1 MVIYPNFWDEK
12 HHKTQSSLNFP
23 FTERIVLITK
33 PQQTPR
39 LMLVNYDEM
48 TISFS
53 FLDSYLNCG
62 VVRGPALGE
71 EAESGVQPHHV
82 VPLEAV
88 LESSH
93 QQGLVGVRVP
103 PACGGQA
110 LAGRRDE
117 GEVAGTD
124 NRINEKLRG
133 STVKVENFKGM
144 KNFCWSFR

>member
-1 MVIYPNFWDEK
+1 
-12 HHKTQSSLNFP
+12 
-23 FTERIVLITK
+23 
-33 PQQTPR
+33 
-39 LMLVNYDEM
+39 MLVNYDEM

-53 FLDSYLNCG
+53 FLDSYLNCS
-62 VVRGPALGE
+62 VVWGATLGE
-71 EAESGVQPHHV
+71 EAEGGVEPHHV
-82 VPLEAV
+82 VSLEAV

-133 STVKVENFKGM
+133 FTVKVENFKGM